1 MLRIMVLAMAARTMR
16 GFVAMPGVAGRLA
29 QRTTPNL
36 RVPAM
41 MMSTVTDDSARQ
53 SGTVKWFS
61 SEKGFGFIVPNDGGN
76 DVFVHQTQIHAQGFR
91 SLAEGE
97 DVEFEVDI
105 DPNGRPRAIAVT
117 GPDGS
122 FVQGAP
128 RQPRRN
134 DFDDF

>member
-1 MLRIMVLAMAARTMR
+1 MLRIMVLAFFARSTGAFVGGLARRAA
-16 GFVAMPGVAGRLA
+16 
-29 QRTTPNL
+29 
-36 RVPAM
+36 VPRSVPIVS
-41 MMSTVTDDSARQ
+41 MMSTAESAARQ
-53 SGTVKWFS
+53 TGTVKWFS
-61 SEKGFGFIVPNDGGN
+61 SEKGFGFIVPTDGGN

-97 DVEFEVDI
+97 EVEFEVDT
-105 DPNGRPRAIAVT
+105 DQTGRPRAIAVT

-128 RQPRRN
+128 RQQMRRD